1 MKNFKH
7 IFFILIL
14 THFYILLF
22 LCPYLL
28 QASSTEDLKQNIQKE
43 KADLGQKKRKIKKL
57 SRRESKIYSNLAQI
71 EKKMQGIQ
79 TELKKRQTKFSKLKD
94 EEATLLKKYQ
104 RTKSEHKK
112 IRNKLQL
119 SLSSLWP
126 AYCSRMSSGLG
137 NLKDW
142 AELDRKIQWLR
153 AVSERIQRE
162 MKELRNTAA
171 KVTSSLARLEKVKEE
186 VRQELEKTEQLKDK
200 LLQKKL
206 DYLSQVQEIR
216 AKRLVSEKR
225 VQSILNT
232 IESLNY
238 KLRALTEKKFAR
250 MKGYLPWP
258 CKGSIHKRFD
268 PQSSPPQRG
277 IGIQAEQGSRIKS
290 VFWGKVVHND
300 KLRGFGKVV
309 IIYHGDDYYSLSAF
323 LNSSDVKI
331 GQRVEKGETIGKC
344 GFYPELKSEGL
355 YFELRFHQKA
365 INPMNWLT
373 S

>member
-1 MKNFKH
+1 MKKFKY
-7 IFFILIL
+7 IFLILIP
-14 THFYILLF
+14 TPFYILFL
-22 LCPYLL
+22 LCPFQL
-28 QASSTEDLKQNIQKE
+28 QASSTEDLKQDIQKE
-43 KADLGQKKRKIKKL
+43 KDDLGQKKRTIKKL
-57 SRRESKIYSNLAQI
+57 SRRESQIYSNLAQI

-79 TELKKRQTKFSKLKD
+79 SALKKSQIKFSALKD

-104 RTKSEHKK
+104 RTRSEHKK
-112 IRNKLQL
+112 IRNRLQQ

-126 AYCSRMSSGLG
+126 AYCTRMSSGLG

-153 AVSERIQRE
+153 AVSERIHND
-162 MKELRNTAA
+162 MKELRDTAS
-171 KVTSSLARLEKVKEE
+171 KVTSSLAKLEKVKEE
-186 VRQELEKTEQLKDK
+186 VRQELERTEQLKDT

-238 KLRALTEKKFAR
+238 KLRALTEKKFAK

-258 CKGSIHKRFD
+258 CKGIIRKNFQ
-268 PQSSPPQRG
+268 PQSNPPQRG
-277 IGIQAEQGSRIKS
+277 IGIKAEQGTKIKS

-300 KLRGFGKVV
+300 KLRGFGKVI
-309 IIYHGDDYYSLSAF
+309 IIYHGDDYYSLYAF
-323 LNSSDVKI
+323 LNSSVVKL
-331 GQRVEKGETIGKC
+331 GQRVEKGETIGRC

-365 INPMNWLT
+365 INPMNWL
-373 S
+373 SS